1 MNEEGIFSNLSGLLT
16 DVSPMLEVPAFSV
29 QPEKQKDIFATEKHK
44 GWNHEAEP
52 RCDFK
57 ESPRLALCNGF
68 VAHTSWNRSVY
79 GRAFSEIKADDAMI
93 RTFASM
99 ALRMVKGCL
108 GTRLNGDDWCI
119 THAPKRR
126 HLERNF
132 AALVAEALAQLLKVP
147 FYEDAIVCHNRVR
160 LDPDFSLDVMP
171 AQRSVIL
178 YDDIVTTGMTLKV
191 ARSLLT
197 RADYHVLV
205 IVGINNR

>member
-16 DVSPMLEVPAFSV
+16 DVSPVLEVPAFSV
-29 QPEKQKDIFATEKHK
+29 QPQQQKDFFSIEKRK
-44 GWNHEAEP
+44 GWTHEKVP

-57 ESPRLALCNGF
+57 EAPRLALCDGF

-79 GRAFSEIKADDAMI
+79 GRAFTEIKADDAMV
-93 RTFASM
+93 RSFASM
-99 ALRMVKGCL
+99 ALRMVNGCL
-108 GTRLNGDDWCI
+108 GPRLNGDDWCI

-147 FYEDAIVCHNRVR
+147 FYEDAIVCHNRAR

>member
-16 DVSPMLEVPAFSV
+16 DVSPVLKVPDFSV
-29 QPEKQKDIFATEKHK
+29 QPKQQKDFFSIEKRT
-44 GWNHEAEP
+44 GWNHERVP

-57 ESPRLALCNGF
+57 EAPRLALCDGF

-79 GRAFSEIKADDAMI
+79 GRAFTEIKADDAMV
-93 RTFASM
+93 RSFASM
-99 ALRMVKGCL
+99 ALRMVNGCL
-108 GTRLNGDDWCI
+108 GPRLNGDDWCI

-147 FYEDAIVCHNRVR
+147 FYEDAIVCHNRAR

>member
-16 DVSPMLEVPAFSV
+16 DVSPVLKVPDFSV
-29 QPEKQKDIFATEKHK
+29 QPQQQKDFFSIEKRK
-44 GWNHEAEP
+44 GWTHEKVP

-57 ESPRLALCNGF
+57 EAPRLALCDGF

-79 GRAFSEIKADDAMI
+79 GRAFTEIKADDAMI
-93 RTFASM
+93 RSFASM
-99 ALRMVKGCL
+99 ALRMVNGCL
-108 GTRLNGDDWCI
+108 GPRLNGDDWCI

-147 FYEDAIVCHNRVR
+147 FYEDAIVCHNRAR

>member
-16 DVSPMLEVPAFSV
+16 DVSPVLKVPDFSV
-29 QPEKQKDIFATEKHK
+29 QPQQQKDFFSIEKRK
-44 GWNHEAEP
+44 GWTHEMVP

-57 ESPRLALCNGF
+57 EAPRLALCDGF

-79 GRAFSEIKADDAMI
+79 GRAFTEIKADDAMV
-93 RTFASM
+93 RSFASM
-99 ALRMVKGCL
+99 ALRMVNGCL
-108 GTRLNGDDWCI
+108 GPRLNGDDWCI

-147 FYEDAIVCHNRVR
+147 FYEDAIVCHNRAR

>member
-16 DVSPMLEVPAFSV
+16 DVSPVLKVPDFSV
-29 QPEKQKDIFATEKHK
+29 QPQQQKDFFSIEKRK
-44 GWNHEAEP
+44 GWTHEKVP

-57 ESPRLALCNGF
+57 EAPRLALCDGF

-79 GRAFSEIKADDAMI
+79 GRAFTEIKADDAMV
-93 RTFASM
+93 RSFASM
-99 ALRMVKGCL
+99 ALRMVNGCL
-108 GTRLNGDDWCI
+108 GPRLNGDDWCI

-147 FYEDAIVCHNRVR
+147 FYEDAIVCHNRAR

>member
-16 DVSPMLEVPAFSV
+16 DVSPVLEVPDFTV
-29 QPEKQKDIFATEKHK
+29 QPKQQKDIFATEKHK
-44 GWNHEAEP
+44 GWNHEREP

-79 GRAFSEIKADDAMI
+79 GRAFSEIKADDSMI
-93 RTFASM
+93 RSFASM
-99 ALRMVKGCL
+99 ALRMVNFCL
-108 GTRLNGDDWCI
+108 GPRLNRDDWCI

-126 HLERNF
+126 HKERNF
-132 AALVAEALAQLLKVP
+132 AALVAEDLSELLNIP
-147 FYEDAIVCHNRVR
+147 FYEDAIVCHNRSR
-160 LDPDFSLDVMP
+160 LDPDFALSFMP